1 MISAFVYC
9 AIDFIMATEQPE
21 GKGRYVDFPPLP
33 ADAKNEDG
41 SPRLNRYSA
50 TITSGHDFPAAQVGD
65 VNGNI
70 NVQD

>member
-1 MISAFVYC
+1 
-9 AIDFIMATEQPE
+9 MATDQSE